1 MKTHRKTQSLGLLFT
16 LAFSL
21 SACDRVPSTF
31 SAKDVDSAPAASA
44 PGRGFTERLDLTR
57 LNQIEEQIDASLA
70 RLDAAFDPNAPE
82 ANLDKLVLGTE
93 IDPGLATSPFL
104 TREQIIDKKFDD
116 KNKALI
122 NDEFSGNLDNVEDT
136 TGLDPKDFSQINL
149 QRAARIE
156 QNLDQKAIDA
166 VKNKSSDTDAKTT
179 DSTSKSDTSLTD
191 KKEPQDNSPPAD
203 AQEGTRESL

>member
-1 MKTHRKTQSLGLLFT
+1 MKTTKINLKTPSLGFIFA
-16 LAFSL
+16 LALSL

-44 PGRGFTERLDLTR
+44 PGRGFTERLELTR

-82 ANLDKLVLGTE
+82 ANLDKLVVGTE
-93 IDPGLATSPFL
+93 IDPALATSPFL
-104 TREQIIDKKFDD
+104 TRDQIIDKKFDD

-122 NDEFSGNLDNVEDT
+122 NDEFSGNLNNVEDT

-156 QNLDQKAIDA
+156 QKLDQKAIDA
-166 VKNKSSDTDAKTT
+166 VKDKSTETETT
-179 DSTSKSDTSLTD
+179 NTEKQ
-191 KKEPQDNSPPAD
+191 ENQDNAPPAD